1 MDLKELKSLVKSNF
15 VPVAGVNF
23 SDANSATINALI
35 EHYKLDGLTSR
46 EIKANKGLVMA
57 LIEEVID
64 EVLPAKLEDLIGT
77 FAEVKQFAR
86 DAEVIFN
93 IKGKGKRRARL
104 SIKKGQRG
112 GLYQAARLDEVHLAL
127 PTYTE
132 TVGVFVTLE
141 EILLGKYTLT
151 DLMNNILEGFVEK
164 MYVEVV
170 GALRAAT
177 VPAANHAQGA
187 GFVQE
192 EVDGVIRVIAAY
204 GRPMIFGF
212 HNLITKINNVV
223 AHTDAEGDLHI
234 RMPGSDLDEL
244 KANGYIGTYK
254 GVPVIKLP
262 NYIINEVTN
271 ADWLL
276 NEDKLF
282 ILPAGEKPVKV
293 ALKGELLIQEVA
305 HPTGS
310 EEWAAH
316 KMLGIGLLLANNIGT
331 YTDTTLA

>member
-1 MDLKELKSLVKSNF
+1 MTAKELKTLIKSNF

-23 SDANSATINALI
+23 SDANEATVNALV
-35 EHYKLDGLTSR
+35 EYYKLDNLSPR
-46 EIKANKGLVMA
+46 EIKANKTHIMA

-77 FAEVKQFAR
+77 FAEVKQFDR

-93 IKGKGKRRARL
+93 IKNKGKRRARL
-104 SIKKGQRG
+104 AIRKGQRG
-112 GLYQAARLDEVHLAL
+112 GLYQSARLDEIHLAL
-127 PTYTE
+127 PTWTE

-151 DLMNNILEGFVEK
+151 DLMDNILEGFVER

-170 GALRAAT
+170 EALRAAT
-177 VPAANHAQGA
+177 APAANHGTGA

-192 EVDGVIRVIAAY
+192 EVDKVIRVVAAY
-204 GRPMIFGF
+204 GQPMIFGF
-212 HNLITKINNVV
+212 HNLVSKINNVV

-244 KANGYIGTYK
+244 KSTGYIGTYK

-262 NYIINEVTN
+262 NYIVNEVTN
-271 ADWLL
+271 AEWLL
-276 NEDKLF
+276 AEDKLF

-293 ALKGELLIQEVA
+293 ALKGDLHIQEIPHA
-305 HPTGS
+305 SGS

-316 KMLGIGLLLANNIGT
+316 KMLGVGLLLANNIGT
-331 YTDTTLA
+331 YTDTDA